1 MNESTPSSSL
11 GAIISNLVGACRFIY
26 STYVLALLVV
36 GATQVALTSL
46 GITNP
51 DWLVATLAVLGY
63 LGVPVAGLAVAN
75 TSKKVAAAELTA
87 RRRARGTAG
96 VAARRRLNPADHASY
111 PWLPAGRSRLPD
123 RFPRRR
129 CSTQPPQ

>member
-1 MNESTPSSSL
+1 MDENTPPNSL
-11 GAIISNLVGACRFIY
+11 GAIISSLAVRRFIY

-46 GITNP
+46 SITNP

-75 TSKKVAAAELTA
+75 TSKKVTDAEPQTDDAAAARQQPRPATA
-87 RRRARGTAG
+87 
-96 VAARRRLNPADHASY
+96 
-111 PWLPAGRSRLPD
+111 
-123 RFPRRR
+123 
-129 CSTQPPQ
+129 

>member
-1 MNESTPSSSL
+1 MDDSTPANSL
-11 GAIISNLVGACRFIY
+11 GAIISNLAVRRFIY

-46 GITNP
+46 NLTNP

-75 TSKKVAAAELTA
+75 TSKKAAEAQAQPEATP
-87 RRRARGTAG
+87 
-96 VAARRRLNPADHASY
+96 AAPVPAVT
-111 PWLPAGRSRLPD
+111 PA
-123 RFPRRR
+123 
-129 CSTQPPQ
+129 TQQPQPAPA

>member
-1 MNESTPSSSL
+1 MDESTSSNSL
-11 GAIISNLVGACRFIY
+11 GAIISNLAVRRFIY

-46 GITNP
+46 SITNP

-75 TSKKVAAAELTA
+75 TSKKVADADPQTDDAATSRQQPHPATA
-87 RRRARGTAG
+87 
-96 VAARRRLNPADHASY
+96 
-111 PWLPAGRSRLPD
+111 
-123 RFPRRR
+123 
-129 CSTQPPQ
+129 

>member
-1 MNESTPSSSL
+1 MDENTPPNSL
-11 GAIISNLVGACRFIY
+11 GAIISSLAVRRFIY

-46 GITNP
+46 SITNP

-75 TSKKVAAAELTA
+75 TSKTVTDAEPQTDDVAAARQQPRPATA
-87 RRRARGTAG
+87 
-96 VAARRRLNPADHASY
+96 
-111 PWLPAGRSRLPD
+111 
-123 RFPRRR
+123 
-129 CSTQPPQ
+129 

>member
-1 MNESTPSSSL
+1 MNESTPPSSL
-11 GAIISNLVGACRFIY
+11 GAIISNLSVRRFIY

-46 GITNP
+46 GVTNP

-75 TSKKVAAAELTA
+75 TSKKAAATESQPDA
-87 RRRARGTAG
+87 AA
-96 VAARRRLNPADHASY
+96 AARQ
-111 PWLPAGRSRLPD
+111 G
-123 RFPRRR
+123 
-129 CSTQPPQ
+129 PQAAAA

>member
-1 MNESTPSSSL
+1 MDEGTASNSL
-11 GAIISNLVGACRFIY
+11 GAIISNLAARRFVY

-75 TSKKVAAAELTA
+75 TSVKAADGQAQPQHTAAA
-87 RRRARGTAG
+87 RQRPRP
-96 VAARRRLNPADHASY
+96 AAV
-111 PWLPAGRSRLPD
+111 
-123 RFPRRR
+123 
-129 CSTQPPQ
+129 

>member
-11 GAIISNLVGACRFIY
+11 GAIISNLAVRRFIY
-26 STYVLALLVV
+26 SAYVLALLVV

-75 TSKKVAAAELTA
+75 TSKKVAATDPQPS
-87 RRRARGTAG
+87 
-96 VAARRRLNPADHASY
+96 AAA
-111 PWLPAGRSRLPD
+111 AGRQRP
-123 RFPRRR
+123 
-129 CSTQPPQ
+129 QPAAT

>member
-1 MNESTPSSSL
+1 MDENTSSNSL
-11 GAIISNLVGACRFIY
+11 GAVITNLAVRRFIY

-46 GITNP
+46 GATNP

-75 TSKKVAAAELTA
+75 TSKRVADEEARPQDAVAAEQQPRPATA
-87 RRRARGTAG
+87 PQQPRP
-96 VAARRRLNPADHASY
+96 AAA
-111 PWLPAGRSRLPD
+111 
-123 RFPRRR
+123 
-129 CSTQPPQ
+129 

>member
-1 MNESTPSSSL
+1 MEESTSSNSL
-11 GAIISNLVGACRFIY
+11 GAVVTNLAVRRFIY

-46 GITNP
+46 GRPNP

-75 TSKKVAAAELTA
+75 TSKKAAGEDV
-87 RRRARGTAG
+87 RHEDGTAT
-96 VAARRRLNPADHASY
+96 A
-111 PWLPAGRSRLPD
+111 
-123 RFPRRR
+123 
-129 CSTQPPQ
+129 

>member
-11 GAIISNLVGACRFIY
+11 GAIISNLSVRRFIY

-75 TSKKVAAAELTA
+75 TSKKVVAAESEPDAAA
-87 RRRARGTAG
+87 
-96 VAARRRLNPADHASY
+96 AARQGPQPAVA
-111 PWLPAGRSRLPD
+111 
-123 RFPRRR
+123 
-129 CSTQPPQ
+129 

>member
-1 MNESTPSSSL
+1 MDGSTPSNSL
-11 GAIISNLVGACRFIY
+11 GAIISNVAVRQFIY
-26 STYVLALLVV
+26 SSYVIALLAV

-75 TSKKVAAAELTA
+75 TSAKVADEQAQPEDPAAAGQRSATA
-87 RRRARGTAG
+87 RQRPRP
-96 VAARRRLNPADHASY
+96 AAV
-111 PWLPAGRSRLPD
+111 
-123 RFPRRR
+123 
-129 CSTQPPQ
+129 

>member
-11 GAIISNLVGACRFIY
+11 GAVVSNLSVRRFIY

-51 DWLVATLAVLGY
+51 DWLIATLAVLGY

-75 TSKKVAAAELTA
+75 TSKKAAAAEL
-87 RRRARGTAG
+87 
-96 VAARRRLNPADHASY
+96 
-111 PWLPAGRSRLPD
+111 
-123 RFPRRR
+123 
-129 CSTQPPQ
+129 